1 VTVARF
7 SIQIGVV
14 GVALS
19 CLTACSL
26 PPSATCKTYV
36 TCQAAVDATV
46 DVSNFVEGGSCWV
59 DPQTAQACTD
69 QCSEALKAL
78 RALPRPPSAC
88 TTTNSG

>member
-1 VTVARF
+1 MARF
-7 SIQIGVV
+7 TLLIGLA
-14 GVALS
+14 GVALGG
-19 CLTACSL
+19 LAACAL
-26 PPSATCKTYV
+26 PPSSTCKTYV

-69 QCSEALKAL
+69 LCSEALKAL

-88 TTTNSG
+88 TTTKSG